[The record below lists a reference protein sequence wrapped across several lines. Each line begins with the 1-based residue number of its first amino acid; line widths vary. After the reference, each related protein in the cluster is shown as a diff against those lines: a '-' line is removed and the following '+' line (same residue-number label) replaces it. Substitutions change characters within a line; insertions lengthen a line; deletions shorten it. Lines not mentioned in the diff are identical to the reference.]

1 MEAFFILVALSI
13 INNVYSITHYTSVGT
28 RSSIGDAAVA
38 AIVIPIVVVV
48 TIVIIITIC
57 CIVKRG
63 NRRRTGALPLA
74 TQMAM
79 NQYQNPYAPPNFNQG
94 QPNYN
99 QPPPYAQTPANSTLP
114 PSYSSVGVAR
124 QSTAVTINK

>member
-1 MEAFFILVALSI
+1 MEAFFILIALSI
-13 INNVYSITHYTSVGT
+13 ISNVYSITYYTSVGT
-28 RSSIGDAAVA
+28 RSSLGGDIIA
-38 AIVIPIVVVV
+38 AIVVPIVVVV
-48 TIVIIITIC
+48 SIALVIIVC
-57 CIVKRG
+57 CIIKRG

-74 TQMAM
+74 AQMAM
-79 NQYQNPYAPPNFNQG
+79 NQHQNPYAPPNFNQG

-99 QPPPYAQTPANSTLP
+99 QPPPYAQTPVNSTLP